1 MLITPCVE
9 HRTWQLAQRLE
20 VRLERHALEHERL
33 GAVLGGHRDD
43 AQLLDHVGQP
53 GPEHRQLAAVGRDQA
68 RQRAGRL
75 RVGAHAVRAQRRGD
89 QAHERGLAARAVHVD
104 ADPDRIA
111 LPHQARALEGAEACQ
126 QHHEQRERHGHVG
139 MLAESPR
146 GNKPKRRGARFDVDT
161 LPGVRSNRVR
171 GWAAPLAL
179 AAAWLAL
186 AAPAAAQDLLEGGAG
201 STGATKLDELREQIA
216 SLEQRSAEWQAK
228 AAEYQQA
235 LKDAPARRAE
245 IAAEIAAQKK
255 PAPIEVGEHAGLDQV
270 EVQVLSAEQDL
281 ALAQRE
287 VAELNAERDRR
298 SERRRQLPE
307 LLADAKARLSALGPP
322 PPPLTGEDAAVTQAR
337 RTLHEKS
344 RTALGA
350 EVKAYEQELLSF
362 EERGKLLDQQIL
374 RASLRVTNLE
384 QKLEKLRQVAS
395 ERRQHV
401 ADREVEAALGQ
412 AAEAG
417 SLSPAARDVVR
428 RIAEENA
435 ELARIRTGDQ
445 GLRESIDDVS
455 RKLAN
460 VDARLAEL
468 DADYQ
473 RLTQKVA
480 SGGLTDSLGILL
492 RRMRS
497 QAPDVGKYRR
507 FIRMRQSEIVA
518 VQSRQEELRDELARL
533 SDLDKV
539 VASTLDRFAPD
550 TPPADRAQLEAVL
563 RDLFQ
568 TKEKHLT
575 ALLSDYETLF
585 QKLVDYDARQQQ
597 LIEKTE
603 NLVRFIDARVLWIP
617 SGSATRWRIAGDSL
631 DALRWL
637 GSPTY
642 LFQLARALWSA
653 FLQAPLLNLV
663 ALLVIAGSFLGV
675 RRLRPRLAELGALA
689 RAPTHTEIAPTL
701 EALLITLV
709 LAPWGAAALAYV
721 GWRLEISTGATLFV
735 RSFAYGLLGAALVW
749 LTFEVPRQI
758 LRRHGLAEAHFG
770 WPEAAVR
777 ELRREITWLATLIV
791 PIVFLIQTFEQRG
804 EDAWR
809 ESIGRLAFMAG
820 GIAVT
825 LFTHRILRE
834 GGALREI
841 LASFE
846 AFSSRQWVARLL
858 HASAVAMPVAL
869 TIAAAAGYYWTA
881 LQLGWS
887 YHLTLVY
894 LFSLLVVLHFALRW
908 SLILRRRLA
917 FEKWRKE
924 REEALS
930 ALAEQGERAASE
942 NGDEGLPIEETELD
956 LGTIDVHT
964 GRLLSTSAVV
974 AMLFGLWFL
983 WADLVPAIGVLDSVE
998 VWSHTVN
1005 RTVEVTAPD
1014 GSRQFHT
1021 EDRVEPITVADLL
1034 VAMIIAFMTY
1044 VLVRNLPGLLEISLY
1059 RRLGTG
1065 PGERYAYT
1073 TLAQYAITATGGV
1086 VAFNAVGIDWSKVQ
1100 WLVAA
1105 VGLGLGFGLQEIFAN
1120 FVSGVILLFERP
1132 MRVGDQVVIGNLSGT
1147 VTRIRIRATWLVGGD
1162 RKEIVVPNKQFVTN
1176 HLVNASLSDPTIRVD
1191 IPIAIANGSDTER
1204 AMRELL
1210 AVAEA
1215 NERVF
1220 DDPKP
1225 NVMFLGFGENGL
1237 NFALRAFS
1245 DVSDGD
1251 RVQHELG
1258 LAVDRAFREAGI
1270 ERPFAQR
1277 DLHIRSVPDAREET
1291 DERE

>member
-1 MLITPCVE
+1 
-9 HRTWQLAQRLE
+9 
-20 VRLERHALEHERL
+20 
-33 GAVLGGHRDD
+33 
-43 AQLLDHVGQP
+43 
-53 GPEHRQLAAVGRDQA
+53 
-68 RQRAGRL
+68 
-75 RVGAHAVRAQRRGD
+75 
-89 QAHERGLAARAVHVD
+89 
-104 ADPDRIA
+104 
-111 LPHQARALEGAEACQ
+111 
-126 QHHEQRERHGHVG
+126 
-139 MLAESPR
+139 
-146 GNKPKRRGARFDVDT
+146 
-161 LPGVRSNRVR
+161 VR
-171 GWAAPLAL
+171 GWAAPVALAAACLAL
-179 AAAWLAL
+179 AASAVAQD
-186 AAPAAAQDLLEGGAG
+186 PAADAGGA
-201 STGATKLDELREQIA
+201 SKLEELRGQIA
-216 SLEQRSAEWQAK
+216 TLDQRTAEWQAK

-235 LKDAPARRAE
+235 LKEAPARRAQV
-245 IAAEIAAQKK
+245 ATEIAAQKK
-255 PAPIEVGEHAGLDQV
+255 PAPLEVGEHAGLDQI
-270 EVQVLSAEQDL
+270 EVQLLSAEQDL

-307 LLADAKARLSALGPP
+307 LLGDAKARVSSLGAPP
-322 PPPLTGEDAAVTQAR
+322 PPVTGEDGAVTSAR

-344 RTALGA
+344 RTALAA

-374 RASLRVTNLE
+374 RGSLRVTNLE
-384 QKLEKLRQVAS
+384 QKLEKLRQIAS

-412 AAEAG
+412 AAEAS
-417 SLSPAARDVVR
+417 SLSPSARDVVR

-460 VDARLAEL
+460 IDTRLAEL
-468 DADYQ
+468 DADYE

-507 FIRMRQSEIVA
+507 FIRMRKSEIVS

-533 SDLDKV
+533 SDVDEV
-539 VASTLDRFAPD
+539 VASTLDKFAPD
-550 TPPADRAQLEAVL
+550 TPPADRAQLESVL

-568 TKEKHLT
+568 TKQKHLT
-575 ALLSDYETLF
+575 ALLEDYETLF
-585 QKLVDYDARQQQ
+585 QKLVDFDSRQQQ

-617 SGSATRWRIAGDSL
+617 SGSATRWRIAGEGL
-631 DALRWL
+631 EALGWL
-637 GSPTY
+637 VSPTHWM
-642 LFQLARALWSA
+642 QIARALWSTVI
-653 FLQAPLLNLV
+653 QAPLLNLL
-663 ALLVIAGSFLGV
+663 ALLGIAATFPLV
-675 RRLRPRLAELGALA
+675 RRLRPRLAMLGAQA
-689 RAPTHTEIAPTL
+689 RTPTHTEFAPTL
-701 EALLITLV
+701 EALLLTLGS
-709 LAPWGAAALAYV
+709 APWGPAALAYI

-735 RSFAYGLLGAALVW
+735 RSVAYGLLGAAVVW
-749 LTFEVPRQI
+749 LTLEVPRQI
-758 LRRHGLAEAHFG
+758 LRRGGLADAHFG
-770 WPEAAVR
+770 WSEAAVSD
-777 ELRREITWLATLIV
+777 LRRQITWLASMLV
-791 PIVFLIQTFEQRG
+791 PLVFLMQTFEQRG

-809 ESIGRLAFMAG
+809 ESIGRIAFITG
-820 GIAVT
+820 GVVVT

-834 GGALREI
+834 GGPLREI
-841 LASFE
+841 LSGFDTVR
-846 AFSSRQWVARLL
+846 SRRWVGRAL
-858 HASAVAMPVAL
+858 HASAVAMPAAL
-869 TIAAAAGYYWTA
+869 TLAAAGGYYWTA

-894 LFSLLVVLHFALRW
+894 LFLLLSLLHLALRW
-908 SLILRRRLA
+908 TLIVRRRLA
-917 FEKWRKE
+917 FEQWRKE
-924 REEALS
+924 REEAQA
-930 ALAEQGERAASE
+930 ALAAERREGKSE
-942 NGDEGLPIEETELD
+942 TGDEAPPVEEAELD

-983 WADLVPAIGVLDSVE
+983 WSDLVPAVGMLDSVE

-1014 GSRQFHT
+1014 GSVQFHT
-1021 EDRVEPITVADLL
+1021 EERVEPITVADLL
-1034 VAMIIAFMTY
+1034 VAMIIAGMTW
-1044 VLVRNLPGLLEISLY
+1044 VLVRNLAGLLEISLY

-1073 TLAQYAITATGGV
+1073 TLAQYGITLAGGV

-1191 IPIAIANGSDTER
+1191 IPVVIAFGSDTER

-1210 AVAEA
+1210 ALAEVH
-1215 NERVF
+1215 ERVLS
-1220 DDPKP
+1220 DPKP
-1225 NVMFLGFGENGL
+1225 GVMFQGFGENGL
-1237 NFALRAFS
+1237 NFSLRAFS

-1251 RVQHELG
+1251 RVLHDLG
-1258 LAVDRAFREAGI
+1258 LAIDRAFREAGI
-1270 ERPFAQR
+1270 ERPFPQR
-1277 DLHIRSVPDAREET
+1277 DLHIRSVPGGDP
-1291 DERE
+1291 D

>member
-1 MLITPCVE
+1 
-9 HRTWQLAQRLE
+9 
-20 VRLERHALEHERL
+20 
-33 GAVLGGHRDD
+33 
-43 AQLLDHVGQP
+43 
-53 GPEHRQLAAVGRDQA
+53 
-68 RQRAGRL
+68 
-75 RVGAHAVRAQRRGD
+75 
-89 QAHERGLAARAVHVD
+89 
-104 ADPDRIA
+104 
-111 LPHQARALEGAEACQ
+111 
-126 QHHEQRERHGHVG
+126 
-139 MLAESPR
+139 
-146 GNKPKRRGARFDVDT
+146 
-161 LPGVRSNRVR
+161 VR
-171 GWAAPLAL
+171 GWAALSAL
-179 AAAWLAL
+179 AVACLVFAT
-186 AAPAAAQDLLEGGAG
+186 PAVAQDLLEGAAG
-201 STGATKLDELREQIA
+201 SPGASKLDELREQIS

-235 LKDAPARRAE
+235 LEDAPARRAA

-255 PAPIEVGEHAGLDQV
+255 PAPVQVAEHVGLDQI
-270 EVQVLSAEQDL
+270 EVQILSAEQDL

-287 VAELNAERDRR
+287 VAEQNAERDRR

-307 LLADAKARLSALGPP
+307 LLADAKARLSALSVPP
-322 PPPLTGEDAAVTQAR
+322 PVSGEDAAVTQAR
-337 RTLHEKS
+337 RTLYETS
-344 RTALGA
+344 RTAITA

-362 EERGKLLDQQIL
+362 EERGKLLDQEIL

-384 QKLEKLRQVAS
+384 QKLEQLRQVAA
-395 ERRQHV
+395 ERRQHL
-401 ADREVEAALGQ
+401 ADREVEEALGQ

-417 SLSPAARDVVR
+417 SLSPEAREVVR

-445 GLRESIDDVS
+445 GLRQSIDDVS
-455 RKLAN
+455 RKLTN

-480 SGGLTDSLGILL
+480 SSGLTDSLGILL

-518 VQSRQEELRDELARL
+518 VQSRQDELRDELARL
-533 SDLDKV
+533 SDLDPV
-539 VASTLDRFAPD
+539 IASTLDRFAPD
-550 TPPADRAQLEAVL
+550 LPPADRAQLESVL

-568 TKEKHLT
+568 TKQKHLT

-585 QKLVDYDARQQQ
+585 QKLVDFDARQQQ

-617 SGSATRWRIAGDSL
+617 SGSAPRWRLFEDGL
-631 DALRWL
+631 EALRWL
-637 GSPTY
+637 ANPTY
-642 LFQLARALWSA
+642 WMQLARALWAA
-653 FLQAPLLNLV
+653 FLAAPVLNFVVLL
-663 ALLVIAGSFLGV
+663 AIAGSFPLV
-675 RRLRPRLAELGALA
+675 RRLRPRLAQLGALA

-709 LAPWGAAALAYV
+709 SAPWGAAALAYI
-721 GWRLEISTGATLFV
+721 GWRLEISTGATLIV
-735 RSFAYGLLGAALVW
+735 RSFAHGLLGAALVW
-749 LTFEVPRQI
+749 LTLEIPRQV
-758 LRRHGLAEAHFG
+758 LRRDGLAEAHFG

-777 ELRREITWLATLIV
+777 ELRREITWLAALIA
-791 PIVFLIQTFEQRG
+791 PLVFLIQVFEARG

-809 ESIGRLAFMAG
+809 ESIGRLAFLVG
-820 GIAVT
+820 GIAIT
-825 LFTHRILRE
+825 WFTHRILRE
-834 GGALREI
+834 GGALRAI
-841 LASFE
+841 LTGVE
-846 AFSSRQWVARLL
+846 ALSSRRWVERAL
-858 HASAVAMPVAL
+858 HVIAVAMPASL

-887 YHLTLVY
+887 YHLTLFY
-894 LFSLLVVLHFALRW
+894 GFALLVVLHVALRW

-917 FEKWRKE
+917 FEQWRKE
-924 REEALS
+924 REEAL
-930 ALAEQGERAASE
+930 AKLAEQREKSGSE
-942 NGDEGLPIEETELD
+942 VGDEPPPIEDAELD

-983 WADLVPAIGVLDSVE
+983 WADLVPAVGVLDSVE
-998 VWSHTVN
+998 LWSHTVT

-1014 GSRQFHT
+1014 GSAQFHT

-1044 VLVRNLPGLLEISLY
+1044 ALARNLPGLLEISLY

-1073 TLAQYAITATGGV
+1073 TLAQYAISAAGFVAT
-1086 VAFNAVGIDWSKVQ
+1086 FNAVGIDWSKMQ

-1191 IPIAIANGSDTER
+1191 IPVVIAFGSDTER

-1210 AVAEA
+1210 AVAET
-1215 NERVF
+1215 NERVL

-1225 NVMFLGFGENGL
+1225 SVMFLGFGENGL

-1251 RVQHELG
+1251 RVQHEMG

-1270 ERPFAQR
+1270 ERPFPQR
-1277 DLHIRSVPDAREET
+1277 DLHIRSVPRPDDDPSA
-1291 DERE
+1291 